1 MRRMPELIARGGG
14 LERRFERHFR
24 DHRHERQFLSSVG
37 FFVAFAVARAVT
49 HTQRARAR
57 QPHKLW
63 LGKLG
68 PLGSIGQ
75 RRHPHRHHLV
85 WGILLLLANGY
96 AWLFQFG
103 TGHGRSSRRA
113 SRLTS
118 LLYGIGSA
126 LTLDEFALWLNLEDE
141 YWAREGRESIDA
153 VALFGALLS
162 AGLWGEPL
170 WRELARGVTRPF
182 RGY

>member
-1 MRRMPELIARGGG
+1 MREL
-14 LERRFERHFR
+14 RRSRSNELQRSYTRHFR
-24 DHRHERQFLSSVG
+24 DHRRERQFLSSVG

-49 HTQRARAR
+49 HAQRARTR

-68 PLGSIGQ
+68 PLGSLSQ
-75 RRHPHRHHLV
+75 RRHPHHHHLV
-85 WGILLLLANGY
+85 WGIVLLLANGY
-96 AWLFQFG
+96 AWLFQLG

-126 LTLDEFALWLNLEDE
+126 LTLDEFALWLRLQDV
-141 YWAREGRESIDA
+141 YWTRQGRTSIDA
-153 VALFGALLS
+153 VVVVATL
-162 AGLWGEPL
+162 AGLVLLGWQFWIDVG
-170 WRELARGVTRPF
+170 REVGRLL
-182 RGY
+182 